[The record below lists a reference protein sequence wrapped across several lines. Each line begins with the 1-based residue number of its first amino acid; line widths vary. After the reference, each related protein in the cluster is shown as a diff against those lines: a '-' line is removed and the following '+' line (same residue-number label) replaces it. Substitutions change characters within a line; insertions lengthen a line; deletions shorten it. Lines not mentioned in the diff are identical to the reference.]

1 MTSTSNYWTP
11 SASDSS
17 NYLSDWSS
25 SSNWKSGE
33 KTGGKMAFD
42 PMSLASAGIGA
53 VGGIISGFGQQR
65 TAANIANAQMAAQ
78 ADALK
83 QGILFQRDSAKA
95 NIGLG
100 MFGQIFGATT
110 EADLEF
116 GRQAQAQRL
125 NFAEFM
131 PKQMGLGREQA
142 RWETA
147 FRGSPLF
154 QDTSRKERLGRLQET
169 IAATRAQPT
178 GMFGRIAQAPIES
191 LMV

>member
-1 MTSTSNYWTP
+1 MTFG
-11 SASDSS
+11 AD
-17 NYLSDWSS
+17 
-25 SSNWKSGE
+25 
-33 KTGGKMAFD
+33 
-42 PMSLASAGIGA
+42 LAVAGVGA
-53 VGGIISGFGQQR
+53 VAGMITGIGQQR
-65 TAANIANAQMAAQ
+65 TAASIANAQMAAQ

-100 MFGQIFGATT
+100 MFGQIYGSTT
-110 EADLEF
+110 GSDLEF

-142 RWETA
+142 RWETD
-147 FRGSPLF
+147 FRNSPSF
-154 QDTSRKERLGRLQET
+154 REMSRNERIGRLQET
-169 IAATRAQPT
+169 IAAARAQPT

>member
-1 MTSTSNYWTP
+1 
-11 SASDSS
+11 
-17 NYLSDWSS
+17 
-25 SSNWKSGE
+25 
-33 KTGGKMAFD
+33 MAFD

-53 VGGIISGFGQQR
+53 VGGIISGIGQQR

-83 QGILFQRDSAKA
+83 QGILFQRDAAKA

-110 EADLEF
+110 EADLDY
-116 GRQAQAQRL
+116 GRQLESKRL
-125 NFAEFM
+125 DLYEFAPRQLE
-131 PKQMGLGREQA
+131 LGREQA
-142 RWETA
+142 EWET
-147 FRGSPLF
+147 
-154 QDTSRKERLGRLQET
+154 RLGRDQAKWEAAFKGTAAYQNASQKERMGRLRET

-178 GMFGRIAQAPIES
+178 GMFVPIAQAPIES